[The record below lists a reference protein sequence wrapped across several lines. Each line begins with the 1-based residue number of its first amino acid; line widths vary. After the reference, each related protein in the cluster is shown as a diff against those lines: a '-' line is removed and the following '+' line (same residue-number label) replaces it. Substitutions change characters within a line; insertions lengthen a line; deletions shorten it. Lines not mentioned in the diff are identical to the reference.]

1 MLGRRTP
8 QMSLF
13 DAASLPHR
21 VAPESFY
28 GRMGAVAETLF
39 QDDDLKQLYDPDSGR
54 PSLPPS
60 LLAGVVLLQFYD
72 DVSDGEAVER
82 TLYDLRWKVALH
94 LPLDYAGF
102 DPSSLSYFR
111 KRLVDG
117 QQERYAFDRLLKVG
131 RTAGFIPATVT
142 AIFDT
147 TNTGGAGAVQ
157 DTYTLLRRGIR
168 KLLKTAGFALPGKR
182 QGLAPE
188 VARLVATYLD
198 QDRKAALDWADP
210 TARAAQLQ
218 VLAADAEAALDAIL
232 PDCDDA
238 EVRAMGWLLTK
249 ILGDDLVT
257 DVQGQ
262 VQLGEGTA
270 PERIISI
277 TDAEMHHGRKSAAH
291 RFDGFKAVFVTE
303 QSSELLLDVADAP
316 APGSDGRQL
325 IPALQRAEVAADV
338 TVTQVLADGACG
350 SGDIRATCADELGH
364 AVDLV
369 VPVAQSADPEVAKAA
384 FQIDLQAQTATCPQG
399 HSVAGQPCQDA
410 AGRPILSFNFA
421 RGACEACPL
430 FARCVRSKILGRTV
444 RTNAHEDLL
453 QAARLRQQTAEFKAL
468 YPLRSAIERKGAEL
482 VQHGLRHTRY
492 LGQRKRQFQRLWL
505 GAAVNLKRLF
515 KLAAQRKVDLGAVLR
530 QLNARPG
537 CPAVV

>member
-13 DAASLPHR
+13 DADSLPHR
-21 VAPESFY
+21 VAPDSFY
-28 GRMGAVAETLF
+28 GRMGAVADQLF
-39 QDDDLKQLYDPDSGR
+39 CDEDLQALYDPDTGR

-60 LLAGVVLLQFYD
+60 LLCGVTLLQFYD

-111 KRLVDG
+111 KRLVEG
-117 QQERYAFDRLLKVG
+117 KQERYAFDRLLKVG
-131 RTAGFIPATVT
+131 RLAGFIPDRVT
-142 AIFDT
+142 ALFDT
-147 TNTGGAGAVQ
+147 TATGGAGAVM
-157 DTYTLLRRGIR
+157 DTYTLLRKGIR
-168 KLLKTAGFALPGKR
+168 KLLKAAGFALPGRR

-198 QDRKAALDWADP
+198 QDRKAAINWADP
-210 TARAAQLQ
+210 TARAEQLQ
-218 VLAADAEAALDAIL
+218 VLAADAEAALAAVL
-232 PDCDDA
+232 PYSDDA
-238 EVRAMGWLLTK
+238 EVRTLGWLLTK

-257 DVQGQ
+257 DAQGQ

-277 TDAEMHHGRKSAAH
+277 TDPEMHHGRKSAAH

-325 IPALQRAEVAADV
+325 LPALQRAEAAADV
-338 TVTQVLADGACG
+338 TIERVLADGACG
-350 SGDIRATCADELGH
+350 SGEIRATCAAQLGH
-364 AVDLV
+364 PVDLV
-369 VPVAQSADPEVAKAA
+369 VPVAQPADPAVAKAA
-384 FQIDLQAQTATCPQG
+384 FQIDLAAQTATCPQG
-399 HSVAGQPCQDA
+399 HTVAGQPCQDEE
-410 AGRPILSFNFA
+410 GRAILSFTFDRA
-421 RGACEACPL
+421 TCEACPL
-430 FARCVRSKILGRTV
+430 FARCVRSKTLGRTV
-444 RTNAHEDLL
+444 RTNAHEALL

-468 YPLRSAIERKGAEL
+468 YPLRSAVERKGAEL
-482 VQHGLRHTRY
+482 VHHGLRHTRY
-492 LGQRKRQFQRLWL
+492 LGQRKRQLQRLWL

-515 KLAAQRKVDLGAVLR
+515 TLADQRKVDLGAVLR
-530 QLNARPG
+530 QLNAH
-537 CPAVV
+537 PACLAVG

>member
-39 QDDDLKQLYDPDSGR
+39 QDDDLKQLYDPDTGR

-60 LLAGVVLLQFYD
+60 LMAGVVLLQFYD

-82 TLYDLRWKVALH
+82 TLYDLRWTVALR

-111 KRLVDG
+111 KRLLEG
-117 QQERYAFDRLLKVG
+117 KQERYAFDRLLKVG
-131 RTAGFIPATVT
+131 RLAGFIPDTVT

-147 TNTGGAGAVQ
+147 TATGGAGAVM
-157 DTYTLLRRGIR
+157 DTYTLIRKGIR
-168 KLLKTAGFALPGKR
+168 KLLKTVGFALPGKR

-188 VARLVATYLD
+188 VARLVATYVD
-198 QDRKAALDWADP
+198 QDRKAAIDWADP
-210 TARAAQLQ
+210 PARAAQLK
-218 VLAADAEAALDAIL
+218 VLAADAEAALAAIL
-232 PDCDDA
+232 PNCDDA
-238 EVRAMGWLLTK
+238 EVRTLGWLLTK

-257 DVQGQ
+257 YEQGQ
-262 VQLGEGTA
+262 VQLGTGTA

-277 TDAEMHHGRKSAAH
+277 TEPEMHHGRKSAAH
-291 RFDGFKAVFVTE
+291 RFDGFKAVLVTE

-316 APGSDGRQL
+316 APGSDGRQFL
-325 IPALQRAEVAADV
+325 PALPRAEAAADV
-338 TVTQVLADGACG
+338 SIAQALADGACG

-364 AVDLV
+364 PVDLV
-369 VPVAQSADPEVAKAA
+369 VPMAQPADPAVAKAA
-384 FQIDLQAQTATCPQG
+384 FQIDLATQTATCPQG
-399 HSVAGQPCQDA
+399 HTVAGQPCQDDQ
-410 AGRPILSFNFA
+410 GRAILSFTFTRA
-421 RGACEACPL
+421 TCETCPL
-430 FARCVRSKILGRTV
+430 FARCVRSKTLGRSV
-444 RTNAHEDLL
+444 RTHAYEELL

-468 YPLRSAIERKGAEL
+468 YPLRSAIERKVAEL
-482 VQHGLRHTRY
+482 VAHGLRRTRY

-515 KLAAQRKVDLGAVLR
+515 KLADQRQVDLGAVLR
-530 QLNARPG
+530 QLTARPAW
-537 CPAVV
+537 PAVG

>member
-8 QMSLF
+8 QMSFF

-21 VAPESFY
+21 VASDSFY

-39 QDDDLKQLYDPDSGR
+39 RDDDLKQLYDPDTGR

-60 LLAGVVLLQFYD
+60 LMSGVVLLQFYD
-72 DVSDGEAVER
+72 DVADGEAVER

-117 QQERYAFDRLLKVG
+117 KQERYAFDRLLKVG
-131 RTAGFIPATVT
+131 RAAGFIPATVT

-157 DTYTLLRRGIR
+157 DTYTLLRKGIR
-168 KLLKTAGFALPGKR
+168 KLLKTAGFAVPGKR

-198 QDRKAALDWADP
+198 QDRKAEIDWADP

-218 VLAADAEAALDAIL
+218 VLAADAEAALEAIL
-232 PDCDDA
+232 PYSDDA
-238 EVRAMGWLLTK
+238 EVRTLAWLLTK
-249 ILGDDLVT
+249 VLGDDLVT
-257 DVQGQ
+257 DAQGQ

-277 TDAEMHHGRKSAAH
+277 TDPEMHHGRKSAAH

-303 QSSELLLDVADAP
+303 QSSELLLDIADAP

-325 IPALQRAEVAADV
+325 FPALHRAEVAADV
-338 TVTQVLADGACG
+338 TVVQVLADGACG

-369 VPVAQSADPEVAKAA
+369 VPVAQPADPAVAKTA
-384 FQIDLQAQTATCPQG
+384 FQIDLEAETATCPQG
-399 HSVAGQPCQDA
+399 HTVAGQPCKDD
-410 AGRPILSFNFA
+410 AGRPILSFTFA
-421 RGACEACPL
+421 RATCEACPL
-430 FARCVRSKILGRTV
+430 FARCVRSKTQGRTV
-444 RTNAHEDLL
+444 RTNAHEELL
-453 QAARLRQQTAEFKAL
+453 QAARIRQQTAEFKAL

-482 VQHGLRHTRY
+482 VYHGLRHTRY

-515 KLAAQRKVDLGAVLR
+515 KLAVQRKVDLGAILS
-530 QLNARPG
+530 QLTAPTA
-537 CPAVV
+537 CPTAA

>member
-28 GRMGAVAETLF
+28 GRMGAIAETLF
-39 QDDDLKQLYDPDSGR
+39 PDDDLKQLFDPNTGR

-60 LLAGVVLLQFYD
+60 VMSGVTLLQFYD

-111 KRLVDG
+111 KRLVEG
-117 QQERYAFDRLLKVG
+117 KQERYAFDRLLKLG
-131 RTAGFIPATVT
+131 RAAGFIPATVT

-147 TNTGGAGAVQ
+147 TDTGGAGAVQ
-157 DTYTLLRRGIR
+157 DTYTLLRKGIR
-168 KLLKTAGFALPGKR
+168 KLLKTAGFAVPGKR
-182 QGLAPE
+182 QGMAPE
-188 VARLVATYLD
+188 VTRLVATYLD
-198 QDRKAALDWADP
+198 QDRKATIDWADP
-210 TARAAQLQ
+210 TARAAQLK
-218 VLAADAEAALDAIL
+218 VLAADAEAALDAVL
-232 PDCDDA
+232 PDSDDA
-238 EVRAMGWLLTK
+238 EVRTLGWLLTK

-257 DVQGQ
+257 DEQGQ

-277 TDAEMHHGRKSAAH
+277 TDPEMHHGRKSAAH

-316 APGSDGRQL
+316 APGSDGQQL
-325 IPALQRAEVAADV
+325 IPALQRAEAAAGV
-338 TVTQVLADGACG
+338 TVAQVLADGACG
-350 SGDIRATCADELGH
+350 SGDLRATCADKLGH

-369 VPVAQSADPEVAKAA
+369 VPVAQPADPEVAKAA
-384 FQIDLQAQTATCPQG
+384 FQIDIQAKTATCPQG
-399 HSVAGQPCQDA
+399 QTVAGQPCKDE
-410 AGRPILSFNFA
+410 AGRPILSFTFA
-421 RGACEACPL
+421 RATCEACPL
-430 FARCVRSKILGRTV
+430 FARCVHSKTLGRTV
-444 RTNAHEDLL
+444 RTNAHEELL
-453 QAARLRQQTAEFKAL
+453 QAARIRQLTAEFQAL

-482 VQHGLRHTRY
+482 VRHGLRHTRY

-515 KLAAQRKVDLGAVLR
+515 KLAEQRKVDLGALLS
-530 QLNARPG
+530 QLNALRG
-537 CPAVV
+537 CPTAV

>member
-1 MLGRRTP
+1 
-8 QMSLF
+8 
-13 DAASLPHR
+13 
-21 VAPESFY
+21 
-28 GRMGAVAETLF
+28 
-39 QDDDLKQLYDPDSGR
+39 
-54 PSLPPS
+54 
-60 LLAGVVLLQFYD
+60 
-72 DVSDGEAVER
+72 
-82 TLYDLRWKVALH
+82 
-94 LPLDYAGF
+94 
-102 DPSSLSYFR
+102 
-111 KRLVDG
+111 
-117 QQERYAFDRLLKVG
+117 
-131 RTAGFIPATVT
+131 
-142 AIFDT
+142 
-147 TNTGGAGAVQ
+147 VQ
-157 DTYTLLRRGIR
+157 DTYTLLRKGIR

-198 QDRKAALDWADP
+198 QDRKAAIDWADP
-210 TARAAQLQ
+210 TARAAQLK

-257 DVQGQ
+257 DAQGQ

-277 TDAEMHHGRKSAAH
+277 TDPEMHHGRKSAAH

-316 APGSDGRQL
+316 APGSDGQQL
-325 IPALQRAEVAADV
+325 IPALQRAEAAADV
-338 TVTQVLADGACG
+338 TVAQVLADGACG
-350 SGDIRATCADELGH
+350 SGDIRATCADKLGH

-369 VPVAQSADPEVAKAA
+369 VPIAQPADPEVAKAA
-384 FQIDLQAQTATCPQG
+384 FQIDLPAQTATCPQG
-399 HSVAGQPCQDA
+399 HTVAGQVCQDED
-410 AGRPILSFNFA
+410 GRAILSFTFA
-421 RGACEACPL
+421 RATCEACPL
-430 FARCVRSKILGRTV
+430 FIRCVRSKTLGRTV
-444 RTNAHEDLL
+444 RTHAHEELL
-453 QAARLRQQTAEFKAL
+453 QAARLRQQTAEFKTL

-482 VQHGLRHTRY
+482 VCHGLRHTRY

-515 KLAAQRKVDLGAVLR
+515 KLAAQRKVDLGAVLS

-537 CPAVV
+537 CPAAV

>member
-1 MLGRRTP
+1 
-8 QMSLF
+8 MSLF

-21 VAPESFY
+21 VAPDSFY

-39 QDDDLKQLYDPDSGR
+39 QDDDLKQLYDPDTGR

-60 LLAGVVLLQFYD
+60 LLSGVVRLQFHD

-111 KRLVDG
+111 TRLVEG
-117 QQERYAFDRLLKVG
+117 KQERYAFDRLLTVG
-131 RTAGFIPATVT
+131 RLAGFIPATVT

-147 TNTGGAGAVQ
+147 TATGGAGAVQ
-157 DTYTLLRRGIR
+157 DTYTLLRKGIR
-168 KLLKTAGFALPGKR
+168 KLLKTAGFAVPGKR
-182 QGLAPE
+182 HGLAPE
-188 VARLVATYLD
+188 VARLVAIYLD
-198 QDRKAALDWADP
+198 QDRKAAIDWADP
-210 TARAAQLQ
+210 TARAEQLK
-218 VLAADAEAALDAIL
+218 VLAADAEAVLDAIR

-238 EVRAMGWLLTK
+238 EVRTLGWLLTK

-257 DVQGQ
+257 DAQGQ
-262 VQLGEGTA
+262 VQLGAGTA
-270 PERIISI
+270 PARSSSI
-277 TDAEMHHGRKSAAH
+277 TDPEMHHGRKRAAH

-316 APGSDGRQL
+316 APGSDGRQWL
-325 IPALQRAEVAADV
+325 PALHRAEAAADI
-338 TVTQVLADGACG
+338 TVARVLADGACG
-350 SGDIRATCADELGH
+350 SGDIRATCAAELGH
-364 AVDLV
+364 AVDLL
-369 VPVAQSADPEVAKAA
+369 VPVAQPADPEVAKTA
-384 FQIDLQAQTATCPQG
+384 FQIDLAAQTATCPQG
-399 HSVAGQPCQDA
+399 PTV
-410 AGRPILSFNFA
+410 AGRPCKDEEGRDILSFTFA

-430 FARCVRSKILGRTV
+430 FARCVRSKTLGRTV
-444 RTNAHEDLL
+444 RTNAHEELL
-453 QAARLRQQTAEFKAL
+453 QAARLRQQTVEFKAL

-482 VQHGLRHTRY
+482 VQRGLRHTRY

-515 KLAAQRKVDLGAVLR
+515 KLAAQRKVDLDAVLS

-537 CPAVV
+537 CPAAV

>member
-8 QMSLF
+8 QMSFF
-13 DAASLPHR
+13 DTASLPHR

-28 GRMGAVAETLF
+28 GRMGAVAEMLF
-39 QDDDLKQLYDPDSGR
+39 QDDDLKELYDLATGR

-60 LLAGVVLLQFYD
+60 LLSGVVLLQFYD

-82 TLYDLRWKVALH
+82 TLYDVRWKVALH

-102 DPSSLSYFR
+102 DPSSLSHFR
-111 KRLVDG
+111 TRLVEG
-117 QQERYAFDRLLKVG
+117 KKERYAFDRLLKVG

-147 TNTGGAGAVQ
+147 TATGGAGAVM
-157 DTYTLLRRGIR
+157 DTYTLLRKGIR
-168 KLLKTAGFALPGKR
+168 KLLKSAGFALPGKR
-182 QGLAPE
+182 HGLAPE

-198 QDRKAALDWADP
+198 QDRKAAIDWADP
-210 TARAAQLQ
+210 TARAEQLK

-232 PDCDDA
+232 PDCADA
-238 EVRAMGWLLTK
+238 EVRTLGWLLTK

-257 DVQGQ
+257 DAQGQ
-262 VQLGEGTA
+262 VQLGAGTA

-277 TDAEMHHGRKSAAH
+277 TDPEMQHGRKSAAQ

-316 APGSDGRQL
+316 APGSDGQQL
-325 IPALQRAEVAADV
+325 IPALQRVEAAADV
-338 TVTQVLADGACG
+338 TVAQVLADGACG

-364 AVDLV
+364 ALDLV
-369 VPVAQSADPEVAKAA
+369 VPVAQPADPEVAKAA
-384 FQIDLQAQTATCPQG
+384 FQIDLPAQTATCPQG
-399 HSVAGQPCQDA
+399 QTVAGQPRKDE
-410 AGRPILSFNFA
+410 AGRPILSFTFA
-421 RGACEACPL
+421 RATCEACPL
-430 FARCVRSKILGRTV
+430 FARCVRSKTLGRTV
-444 RTNAHEDLL
+444 RTHAHEELL
-453 QAARLRQQTAEFKAL
+453 RAARLRQQTAEFKAL
-468 YPLRSAIERKGAEL
+468 YALRSAIERKGAEL
-482 VQHGLRHTRY
+482 AHHGLRHTRY

-515 KLAAQRKVDLGAVLR
+515 KLADQRKVDLGAVLR
-530 QLNARPG
+530 QLTAPHD
-537 CPAVV
+537 CPAAV

>member
-8 QMSLF
+8 QMNMF
-13 DAASLPHR
+13 DAANLPHR
-21 VAPESFY
+21 VAPDSFY
-28 GRMGAVAETLF
+28 GQMGAVAESLF
-39 QDDDLKQLYDPDSGR
+39 PDDDLKALYDPATGR

-111 KRLVDG
+111 KRLVAG

-147 TNTGGAGAVQ
+147 THTGGAGAVQ
-157 DTYTLLRRGIR
+157 DTYTLLRKGLR
-168 KLLKTAGFALPGKR
+168 KLLKTGGFALPGKR

-198 QDRKAALDWADP
+198 QDRKAAIDWADP
-210 TARAAQLQ
+210 TARAEQLK

-232 PDCDDA
+232 PFSDDA
-238 EVRAMGWLLTK
+238 EVRTLGWLLTK
-249 ILGDDLVT
+249 VLGDDLVT
-257 DVQGQ
+257 DAQGQ

-270 PERIISI
+270 PERIISS
-277 TDAEMHHGRKSAAH
+277 TDPEMHHGRKSAAH

-325 IPALQRAEVAADV
+325 LPALHRAEAAADV
-338 TVTQVLADGACG
+338 TVVQVLADGACG

-369 VPVAQSADPEVAKAA
+369 VPVAQPADPAVAKAA
-384 FQIDLQAQTATCPQG
+384 FQIDLPAQTATCPQG
-399 HSVAGQPCQDA
+399 QTVAGQPCQDA
-410 AGRPILSFNFA
+410 EGRAILSFTFA
-421 RGACEACPL
+421 RATCEACPL
-430 FARCVRSKILGRTV
+430 FSRCVRSKTLGRTV
-444 RTNAHEDLL
+444 RTNAHEELL
-453 QAARLRQQTAEFKAL
+453 QAARLRQQTAAFKVL

-482 VQHGLRHTRY
+482 VCHGLRHTRY
-492 LGQRKRQFQRLWL
+492 LGQPKRQFQRLWL

-515 KLAAQRKVDLGAVLR
+515 KLAAQRQVDLAAVLS

-537 CPAVV
+537 CPAAV